1 VIAMQH
7 SFTNDTIY
15 KNIFCL
21 LRENNFYLSR
31 VVINGILEY
40 GTRKDVCMEA
50 IVTENW

>member
-1 VIAMQH
+1 MQH

-21 LRENNFYLSR
+21 LREKNFYLSR

-40 GTRKDVCMEA
+40 GILAKTYAWKL
-50 IVTENW
+50 